1 MYGIAGI
8 PQPRAARAAR
18 ARTVADSRTA
28 VPERENVWLLFTVL
42 FVLF

>member
-1 MYGIAGI
+1 MYAVAGV
-8 PQPRAARAAR
+8 QKARAAR
-18 ARTVADSRTA
+18 ARRVADSSRT